1 MTLLTLSS
9 RQIWPQVLSTLHVR
23 PSRLFL
29 FHSDEGEESRHP
41 AERLKAFFNTIPWE
55 RPLEVELR
63 RIPHD
68 DFSGIIDVFHS
79 VADSLV
85 LDGGNTRVNLT
96 GGNKLMAMA
105 AVEWCRQTETPCFY
119 LERNR
124 RLLSFQS
131 KGTDL
136 IPAPESE
143 LIDLHLAGHL
153 NPLGLLVCQLSDA
166 EVVHPGL
173 RLTLRENGR
182 NLHPNDLRQLIANDS
197 PIDFRRYLDWDH
209 QVPSVPENV
218 GDRLEFATALA
229 LLKLGVPVVQRGV
242 HLRPRIPRPT
252 ERNEGEL
259 DLVFNW
265 KGKLW
270 IVDCKDRRSAE
281 NRLGKLRT
289 ELLSL
294 NALTSRVK
302 DTLQSL
308 EEELRAKDLHPLK
321 EDLLSIS
328 EVGGLLG
335 KVLCVRR
342 ERLPQA
348 AVEYAASRRIEII
361 LKDQLFENLR
371 RLLDHS

>member
-9 RQIWPQVLSTLHVR
+9 RQIWPQVLCTLHIR
-23 PSRLFL
+23 PSRLIL

-41 AERLKAFFNTIPWE
+41 AERLKTFFNTIPWE
-55 RPLEVELR
+55 QPMEVELR

-68 DFSGIIDVFHS
+68 NFSGIIEVFHS
-79 VADSLV
+79 VAETLL
-85 LDGGNTRVNLT
+85 LDGGNGCVNLT

-124 RLLSFQS
+124 RLLSFRSQ
-131 KGTDL
+131 GPDF
-136 IPAPESE
+136 IPQPDAQV
-143 LIDLHLAGHL
+143 IDLHLARNL
-153 NPLGLLVCQLSDA
+153 DPLGLLVCQLSDA

-182 NLHPNDLRQLIANDS
+182 NLHPNDLRKLIANDS

-209 QVPSVPENV
+209 QAPSVPENA

-252 ERNEGEL
+252 GRNEGEL

-281 NRLGKLRT
+281 NRMGKLRT

-294 NALTSRVK
+294 NAMTSRVEA
-302 DTLQSL
+302 TLEAL

-328 EVGGLLG
+328 EVGGILG
-335 KVLCVRR
+335 KVVCVRR
-342 ERLPQA
+342 TMEPQA
-348 AVEYAASRRIEII
+348 IEYATSRRIEII
-361 LKDQLFENLR
+361 LKDQLFENLK
-371 RLLDHS
+371 RLLDHP